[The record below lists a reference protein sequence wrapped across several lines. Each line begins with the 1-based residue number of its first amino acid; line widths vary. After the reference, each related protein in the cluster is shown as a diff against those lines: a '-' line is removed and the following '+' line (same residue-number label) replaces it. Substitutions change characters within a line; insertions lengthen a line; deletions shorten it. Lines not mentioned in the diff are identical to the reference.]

1 MNRNANVGICW
12 SRLNIR
18 RRRVFSFMLEEEVVD
33 VVVIILLFGC
43 FPRRNN
49 AHGTTSS
56 HHSLNTPIITNSNNS
71 SVTTDANADHKLLD
85 MPYNLTCHE
94 RAMVSTYLRYIAPLP
109 KISTLEKT
117 WINIMAMQ

>member
-12 SRLNIR
+12 SRLSIR

-49 AHGTTSS
+49 AHGITSS
-56 HHSLNTPIITNSNNS
+56 HHSLNTPIITNSNENGF
-71 SVTTDANADHKLLD
+71 A
-85 MPYNLTCHE
+85 
-94 RAMVSTYLRYIAPLP
+94 RAFGGDGHSGCP
-109 KISTLEKT
+109 
-117 WINIMAMQ
+117 